1 MVTFYKPVGL
11 TLEKQDWEHY
21 SVIKKNETQPF
32 ATT

>member
-11 TLEKQDWEHY
+11 TPEKQDWEYY